1 MALTK
6 LMQWALAFAAFTG
19 LWATLVANAAQPENY
34 LHNHEL
40 LVLALPVILIGLFGL
55 YAVFIILY
63 RVFTFNDCEEAA
75 AELNKQIKEARKDLK
90 SKGFSFSE
98 D

>member
-19 LWATLVANAAQPENY
+19 VWAMLVANAAQPHNY

-40 LVLALPVILIGLFGL
+40 LVLSLPIILIGLFGVCYDVHL
-55 YAVFIILY
+55 YVYLIS
-63 RVFTFNDCEEAA
+63 VT
-75 AELNKQIKEARKDLK
+75 KVLK
-90 SKGFSFSE
+90 VTNSFPST
-98 D
+98 DVCCSYYPLPCIHI